1 MEIRLENV
9 SYTYNTQQNNTD
21 KNALN
26 HISLN
31 INQGEYIA
39 VIGKTGSGKSTL
51 LHILNGLIKPSE
63 GTCYMDGKNIHEKGF
78 PIQKMRQK
86 VALCF
91 QYPEYQLFEETVLKD
106 ICFGPENLGL
116 SKKEAEEKAREA
128 MKLTGLTAD
137 MENLFPFSLS
147 GGQKRRVALAG
158 ILAMEPDCLV
168 LDEPV
173 AGLDEPGRKQ
183 LFDILEKMNQRGVT
197 VILVS
202 HNMEDVAAYARRVLV
217 MHEGELL
224 MDNTPEN
231 VFSDEKIMQKT
242 GLKRPVAVQFFYNLT
257 GDGELPDQGTMTSP
271 KIPLTLDALADWI
284 LERNRSTG
292 GEK

>member
-1 MEIRLENV
+1 
-9 SYTYNTQQNNTD
+9 
-21 KNALN
+21 
-26 HISLN
+26 
-31 INQGEYIA
+31 
-39 VIGKTGSGKSTL
+39 
-51 LHILNGLIKPSE
+51 
-63 GTCYMDGKNIHEKGF
+63 MDGKNIHEKGF

-137 MENLFPFSLS
+137 MENLSPFSLS

-183 LFDILEKMNQRGVT
+183 LFDIL
-197 VILVS
+197 
-202 HNMEDVAAYARRVLV
+202 
-217 MHEGELL
+217 
-224 MDNTPEN
+224 
-231 VFSDEKIMQKT
+231 
-242 GLKRPVAVQFFYNLT
+242 
-257 GDGELPDQGTMTSP
+257 
-271 KIPLTLDALADWI
+271 
-284 LERNRSTG
+284 
-292 GEK
+292 

>member
-1 MEIRLENV
+1 
-9 SYTYNTQQNNTD
+9 
-21 KNALN
+21 
-26 HISLN
+26 
-31 INQGEYIA
+31 
-39 VIGKTGSGKSTL
+39 
-51 LHILNGLIKPSE
+51 
-63 GTCYMDGKNIHEKGF
+63 
-78 PIQKMRQK
+78 
-86 VALCF
+86 
-91 QYPEYQLFEETVLKD
+91 
-106 ICFGPENLGL
+106 
-116 SKKEAEEKAREA
+116 

-137 MENLFPFSLS
+137 MENLSPFSLS

>member
-1 MEIRLENV
+1 
-9 SYTYNTQQNNTD
+9 
-21 KNALN
+21 
-26 HISLN
+26 
-31 INQGEYIA
+31 
-39 VIGKTGSGKSTL
+39 
-51 LHILNGLIKPSE
+51 
-63 GTCYMDGKNIHEKGF
+63 MDGKNIHEKGF

-137 MENLFPFSLS
+137 MENLSPFSLS

>member
-1 MEIRLENV
+1 
-9 SYTYNTQQNNTD
+9 
-21 KNALN
+21 
-26 HISLN
+26 
-31 INQGEYIA
+31 
-39 VIGKTGSGKSTL
+39 
-51 LHILNGLIKPSE
+51 
-63 GTCYMDGKNIHEKGF
+63 MDGKNIHEKGF

-137 MENLFPFSLS
+137 MENLSPFSLS

-183 LFDILEKMNQRGVT
+183 LFDILEKINQRGVT

-202 HNMEDVAAYARRVLV
+202 HNMEDVAAYARRVLLIP
-217 MHEGELL
+217 EGHLL